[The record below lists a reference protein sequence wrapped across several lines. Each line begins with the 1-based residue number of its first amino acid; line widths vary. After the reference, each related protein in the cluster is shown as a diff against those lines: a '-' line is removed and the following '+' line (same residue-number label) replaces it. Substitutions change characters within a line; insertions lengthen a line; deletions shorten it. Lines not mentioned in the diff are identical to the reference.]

1 MDEYVDPQVFQE
13 DLEKA
18 AQSYVNKEAIQEHTG
33 MSRENSLS
41 NLTDLEDKPEPSYD
55 YVPHERGFRY
65 SQKDTGDAQAHEEEL
80 VDERQDDYETVQE
93 FLGQDQSPEGGEEGG
108 GNYYNIPELLEDVSE
123 ERYENVR
130 EERGYL
136 PDDYQSVSDIQNE
149 QLLGAEGAPQL
160 EESETMRLQRVPSV
174 DNQYVDMKPHRG
186 KVKQLMDSAQAKI
199 RTVSEPSSNP
209 LAYESLSGP
218 LSDAPKEERGVSEP
232 ATVQVLSAE
241 KKRKGKQT
249 RMAELFFHNPD
260 KSEGRQ
266 ESVTSSDAVPVV
278 QNGVLGGR
286 RPAAEET
293 LPLYEN
299 VAKAGV
305 DIREGEQDI
314 GGEELYQNIN

>member
-1 MDEYVDPQVFQE
+1 M
-13 DLEKA
+13 
-18 AQSYVNKEAIQEHTG
+18 
-33 MSRENSLS
+33 
-41 NLTDLEDKPEPSYD
+41 
-55 YVPHERGFRY
+55 
-65 SQKDTGDAQAHEEEL
+65 
-80 VDERQDDYETVQE
+80 DERQDDYETVQE
-93 FLGQDQSPEGGEEGG
+93 FLGQDQSSEGGEEGG

-149 QLLGAEGAPQL
+149 QLLGAEGTPQL